1 MGQRMD
7 RVQLRLVKVEI
18 VHNMASRQN
27 QDVPL
32 RHRKAV
38 LYDDGKLVR
47 ECALPNRENP
57 LIRITEYAAG
67 FAMGIALRHV
77 AKIRIISVA
86 LHCVT
91 GVAKRLKIA
100 DVVRSAM
107 LAWDDVIDFERALF
121 CRHATEFTTEFRAL
135 QHLIFQGPGESA
147 ARFSPVIPD
156 PLATRRQVVIDLY
169 FAERDQFLDFRMGK
183 IVDTLERESG
193 YPDQEPLLPVSLRLG
208 LFHDWARCCD
218 RDRSKPR
225 PSRSLCQSAA

>member
-1 MGQRMD
+1 MSDSDPEILERPALHP
-7 RVQLRLVKVEI
+7 VATILRG
-18 VHNMASRQN
+18 RGF
-27 QDVPL
+27 VPL
-32 RHRKAV
+32 PR
-38 LYDDGKLVR
+38 LWVR
-47 ECALPNRENP
+47 SEDMPTIHMIAGQYREEV
-57 LIRITEYAAG
+57 IRITEDAAG
-67 FAMGIALRHV
+67 FAMSIALRHV

-86 LHCVT
+86 LHCIA

-135 QHLIFQGPGESA
+135 QYLVFQSPGEHA

-193 YPDQEPLLPVSLRLG
+193 YARRL
-208 LFHDWARCCD
+208 A
-218 RDRSKPR
+218 
-225 PSRSLCQSAA
+225 Q